1 MKFEVQLETDEVFE
15 RELRRIVNALP
26 PSHGITSH
34 IEKASISFI
43 WSDTNN
49 EEHGIKFAVTIHKS
63 GHIVI
68 GFNNHH
74 TLIVS
79 KDFKFNISAVNE
91 LIQYTIM
98 GIFTQ
103 HPDSI
108 CHYINN
114 VNFAHDTQI
123 MLN

>member
-1 MKFEVQLETDEVFE
+1 MKFEVQLEEDHTFE
-15 RELRRIVNALP
+15 EELRRIAGDLP
-26 PSHGITSH
+26 APHAITSH
-34 IEKASISFI
+34 LSKSSISFI
-43 WSDTNN
+43 WSDINN
-49 EEHGIKFAVTIHKS
+49 EEHGIKFAITIHKS

-79 KDFKFNISAVNE
+79 NDFKFNISAVND
-91 LIQYTIM
+91 LIRYTIM